1 MYYFYAKKN
10 RTMNTEILA
19 TYTQMALAYLPTL
32 ALALLT
38 LLIGFWIIG
47 RITQVTH
54 LGFQKRNF
62 DPTVERFLTSL
73 INVGMKVMLLLSVAG
88 MFGIQTTS
96 FIAIFTALAFAV
108 GTALSGSLGHFASGV
123 MLLTFRPYKVGDLV
137 TIAGYTGHVDEIQM
151 FNTVLLT
158 DDNKKI
164 SVPNGVV
171 TGNVITN
178 ISGQGEIRV
187 DMNYA
192 VGVAADMAQVREA
205 VLQVGR
211 DCPTVLQTKAVD
223 VFVNGMTPGST
234 QLVVRPWS
242 KSEHYWDTYFFFQE
256 NVRKAFAAK
265 GIPGP
270 EIEG

>member
-1 MYYFYAKKN
+1 
-10 RTMNTEILA
+10 MNTDILA
-19 TYTQMALAYLPTL
+19 TYTQMALAQLPTV

-38 LLIGFWIIG
+38 LFIGFWIIG

-62 DPTVERFLTSL
+62 DPTVERFLTSV
-73 INVGMKVMLLLSVAG
+73 INVGLKVMLLLSVAG
-88 MFGIQTTS
+88 MFGIETTS

-123 MLLTFRPYKVGDLV
+123 MILTFRPYKVGDLV
-137 TIAGYTGHVDEIQM
+137 TVAGQTGHVDEIQM

-171 TGNVITN
+171 TSNVITN

-187 DMNYA
+187 DMDYS
-192 VGVAADMAQVREA
+192 VGVAADFAQVREA
-205 VLQVGR
+205 VILVNSQ
-211 DCPTVLQTKAVD
+211 CPTVLKNKPVD
-223 VFVNGMTPGST
+223 VYINGMTPGST
-234 QLVVRPWS
+234 KLVVRPWC
-242 KSEHYWDTYFFFQE
+242 KSDQYWDTYFYFQE
-256 NVRKAFAAK
+256 NVRKAFAEK